1 MLNWKSIQHLNSFQ
15 KLFQYVEL
23 ENYTFLEI
31 VSCYF
36 LRSICDLPNF
46 KLFLAQLENYTF
58 LEISKSF
65 KFFTTKIMF
74 KVYKCP
80 KELFLFVHIYR
91 NESVIFDM

>member
-36 LRSICDLPNF
+36 LRISCDLGHRL
-46 KLFLAQLENYTF
+46 KLTLNRSNVDHVRVL
-58 LEISKSF
+58 
-65 KFFTTKIMF
+65 
-74 KVYKCP
+74 
-80 KELFLFVHIYR
+80 
-91 NESVIFDM
+91 